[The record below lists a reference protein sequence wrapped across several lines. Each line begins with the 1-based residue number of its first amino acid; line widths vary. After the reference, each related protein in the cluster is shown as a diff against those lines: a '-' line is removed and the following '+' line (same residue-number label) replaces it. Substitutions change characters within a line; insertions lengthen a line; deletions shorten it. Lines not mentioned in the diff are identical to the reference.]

1 MDRDQAEI
9 AWGNPEEVI
18 PSLVGRT
25 VSDWKVDNDGL
36 HLTMNDGTVLIVMGV
51 VCLLKNTSAH

>member
-1 MDRDQAEI
+1 
-9 AWGNPEEVI
+9 
-18 PSLVGRT
+18 
-25 VSDWKVDNDGL
+25 VDNDGL